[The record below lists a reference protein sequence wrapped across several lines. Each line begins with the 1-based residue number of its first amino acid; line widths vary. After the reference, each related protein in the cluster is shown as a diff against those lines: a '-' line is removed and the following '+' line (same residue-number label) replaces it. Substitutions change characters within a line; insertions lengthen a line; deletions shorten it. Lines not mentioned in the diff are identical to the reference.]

1 METNSNIIAAIFSLA
16 GFALAAVCGLLA
28 GNPATDV
35 VFRSIIAMIACRL
48 VGSGAA
54 ACINHVVVE
63 HLSNYIGA
71 RPIPK
76 LPDEKPIEVGSE

>member
-1 METNSNIIAAIFSLA
+1 MESNSNIIAAIFGLA

-28 GNPATDV
+28 GNPASDV

-54 ACINHVVVE
+54 ACINHVLEE
-63 HLSNYIGA
+63 HLGNYIGS

-76 LPDEKPIEVGSE
+76 VQDEKPMEVGSD